1 MLNQLLIFFLIFLP
15 ASLRPPTERIPYNA
29 QGEMTG
35 EVTAHSAIL
44 QTRLT
49 SNPSRKGEDG
59 EVPGATGWAR
69 FEISRFEDFSQARFS
84 AWQEALAENDYIV
97 RYHVDGLPADAS
109 IFYRVQIG
117 STAGRTERI
126 GPMRSFRTAP
136 EADSVQDVSFAVVTS
151 HKYTA
156 VDHPD
161 GFNSYAAM
169 LDLTPSFIVP
179 TGDNVYYDSDWP
191 RGADVRSC
199 RHMWHRTYSLP
210 RLVEFYGKVPAYW
223 EKDDHDY
230 RFDDADPFM
239 PNMKYPKAGPDQESI
254 GHELGLRLFLEQ
266 VPVPKKTY
274 RTVRWGSALQIW
286 LTEGRDYRSPNAMP
300 DGPGKTMWGVEQR
313 EWLQTSILESN
324 AMFKVLVSPSPL
336 LGPDRA
342 NKKDN
347 QCNRKGF
354 FTEGQNF
361 LSFLRENEVRNFFIT
376 CGDRHW
382 KYHSVHKA
390 SGYEEFC
397 SGSLGDGS
405 AVKNPDYSDPAVTR
419 KWYLGNG
426 GFLIVRVVAKR
437 VVTPMI
443 VFDFYEKDG
452 NLAHS
457 VKRELK

>member
-1 MLNQLLIFFLIFLP
+1 MIEQLLFYLLMLSP
-15 ASLRPPTERIPYNA
+15 AEAVPFHA

-35 EVTAHSAIL
+35 EVTSHTAIL

-49 SNPSRKGEDG
+49 AAPTRGEADG
-59 EVPGATGWAR
+59 EVPGAIGWAR
-69 FEISRFEDFSQARFS
+69 FELSRFEDFSETRFTT
-84 AWQEALAENDYIV
+84 WKEALAENDYIIK
-97 RYHVDGLPADAS
+97 HLVDGLPADAT

-117 STAGRTERI
+117 LAAGQPERV
-126 GPMRSFRTAP
+126 GPVRSFRTAP
-136 EADSVQDVSFAVVTS
+136 RPDTTRDVSFAVVTS
-151 HKYTA
+151 HKYSA

-161 GFNSYAAM
+161 GFESYAAM
-169 LDLTPSFIVP
+169 LNLAPSFIVP

-191 RGADVRSC
+191 RGSDVESC

-210 RLVEFYGKVPAYW
+210 RLVRFYSRVPAYW

-239 PNMKYPKAGPDQESI
+239 PNRKYPNAGPGKESI
-254 GHELGLRLFLEQ
+254 GHELGLALFLEQ
-266 VPVPKKTY
+266 VPVPEKTY

-286 LTEGRDYRSPNAMP
+286 LTEGRDFRSPNAMP

-313 EWLQTSILESN
+313 QWLQESILRSK

-347 QCNRKGF
+347 QCNRNGF

-361 LSFLRENEVRNFFIT
+361 LTFLRENEVDNFFIT

-405 AVKNPDYSDPAVTR
+405 AVKNPDYSDPAVDR
-419 KWYLGNG
+419 KWFLGNG
-426 GFLIVRVVAKR
+426 GFLIVRVVAER
-437 VVTPMI
+437 VRTPSI

-452 NLAHS
+452 NLVHS
-457 VKRELK
+457 VSRDLR